1 MNYSV
6 ENRYGKLSVRKEP
19 YKKNIRIERAFGDE
33 YKIENI
39 EKKIYETQATKEPFP
54 EARAEPKRYKML
66 KKQNIKN
73 KKKAKGIKA
82 LYLHYCFLLKVYPKK
97 YNKKIIYSKE
107 MKEEI
112 KKMDKISNEV
122 RLLCRK
128 DIETVQELLAYKKSL
143 TLDKKEYKTKVE
155 NLWRKNKKAK
165 SENEKQE
172 IYSEIK
178 LKKLNEE
185 IELVEDIETRIPKMK
200 EKVDELEYKNQE
212 KEKEKQNSEYI
223 K

>member
-1 MNYSV
+1 MLNID
-6 ENRYGKLSVRKEP
+6 
-19 YKKNIRIERAFGDE
+19 KKSL
-33 YKIENI
+33 
-39 EKKIYETQATKEPFP
+39 YETQATKEPFP

-122 RLLCRK
+122 RLFCCLCF
-128 DIETVQELLAYKKSL
+128 IYFFLNIFNFIFISKSSFNSYIFL
-143 TLDKKEYKTKVE
+143 YGSFRTL
-155 NLWRKNKKAK
+155 NF
-165 SENEKQE
+165 Q
-172 IYSEIK
+172 
-178 LKKLNEE
+178 
-185 IELVEDIETRIPKMK
+185 
-200 EKVDELEYKNQE
+200 
-212 KEKEKQNSEYI
+212 
-223 K
+223 

>member
-1 MNYSV
+1 
-6 ENRYGKLSVRKEP
+6 
-19 YKKNIRIERAFGDE
+19 
-33 YKIENI
+33 
-39 EKKIYETQATKEPFP
+39 
-54 EARAEPKRYKML
+54 ML

-178 LKKLNEE
+178 LLQNEIKKLNEE